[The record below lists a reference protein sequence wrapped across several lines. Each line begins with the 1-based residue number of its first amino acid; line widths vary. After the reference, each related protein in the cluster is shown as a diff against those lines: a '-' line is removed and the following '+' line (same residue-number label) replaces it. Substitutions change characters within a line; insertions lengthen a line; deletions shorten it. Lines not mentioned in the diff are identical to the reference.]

1 MLMRPV
7 VTLLVDDSLLAGLE
21 LEHIKVLF
29 INCLSKFTVGFWFS
43 RGVLRTLHSS

>member
-21 LEHIKVLF
+21 LEHIKYYLLIVYRSLQLAF
-29 INCLSKFTVGFWFS
+29 GFQGGF
-43 RGVLRTLHSS
+43 